1 MKLLNETA
9 TNYTQEDE
17 TESNTNHLSLEV
29 HMEKLN
35 GKWIESS
42 HMIVIGSKSEA

>member
-35 GKWIESS
+35 GEWIESS
-42 HMIVIGSKSEA
+42 HMIVIRSKSEA